1 MPSFTKFGYKKMKI
15 PEELYEMIINSKNLS
30 DITSEDFQINE
41 FPFLYN
47 HQRITKDGIFG
58 RYD

>member
-1 MPSFTKFGYKKMKI
+1 MKI
-15 PEELYEMIINSKNLS
+15 PEELYEMIINSKNFS